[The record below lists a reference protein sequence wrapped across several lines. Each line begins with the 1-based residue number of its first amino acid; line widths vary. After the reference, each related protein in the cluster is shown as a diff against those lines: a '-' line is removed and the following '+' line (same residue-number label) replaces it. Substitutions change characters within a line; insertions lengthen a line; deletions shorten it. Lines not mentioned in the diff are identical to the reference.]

1 LKGIRL
7 TEEVGDEGG
16 RVRMERGKEKLLEVL
31 DAESRRPRRQGAS
44 DVELRESI
52 PQCAAGGLGG

>member
-1 LKGIRL
+1 MKGIRL
-7 TEEVGDEGG
+7 TEEVDDEGR
-16 RVRMERGKEKLLEVL
+16 RVCMERGKEKLLEVL

-52 PQCAAGGLGG
+52 P